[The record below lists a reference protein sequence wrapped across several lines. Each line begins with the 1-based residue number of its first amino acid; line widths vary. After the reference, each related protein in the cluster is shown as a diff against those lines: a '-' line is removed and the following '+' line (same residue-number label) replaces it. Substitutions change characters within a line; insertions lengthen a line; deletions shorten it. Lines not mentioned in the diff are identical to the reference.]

1 MGQNTSQGNLK
12 LTKLSTEHQHHIS
25 SFDCEE
31 QKLNDFIHKEALAF
45 QEERLGITYLAYLED
60 KLVGFVTIS
69 MADLKTERMELST
82 KLPIRIENYPALQI
96 SQLATDK
103 LFQRRGIATSLI
115 KWCMD
120 KAIKYSE
127 ETGCRLLVLNTEKY
141 VEFYRKRNFIMLRG
155 QGQRREKTMYLV
167 IPKKMFHRSGN
178 LAHRW

>member
-1 MGQNTSQGNLK
+1 MGQNDSQFDLR
-12 LTKLSTEHQHHIS
+12 LTKLSLAYQNDIS
-25 SFDCEE
+25 NFDCDEP
-31 QKLNDFIHKEALAF
+31 KLNDFIHKEALGF
-45 QEERLGITYLAYLED
+45 QEERLGITYLAYIND

-103 LFQRRGIATSLI
+103 RFQCRGIATNLI

-120 KAIKYSE
+120 KAVKYSE
-127 ETGCRLLVLNTEKY
+127 ETGCRLLVLNTEKKIK
-141 VEFYRKRNFIMLRG
+141 FYKNRNFIMLKG

-167 IPKKMFHRSGN
+167 IPKEMFQNTTSSPD
-178 LAHRW
+178 A